1 MKDFVVYHNAKRMGY
16 PASDVDVLSI
26 VTNKPAS
33 RAKGGRVWLV
43 TGGKPKQFWLRGI
56 FAVDSVARSDHP
68 KHKTAVSGSAGEL
81 FDPMLRLDEEPW
93 FEGFKY
99 SQGNFAFGFQPIND
113 PEVIA
118 GLLAVVAR
126 SRSATPARRQ

>member
-33 RAKGGRVWLV
+33 GAKGGRVWLV

-56 FAVDSVARSDHP
+56 FTVDSVGRSDHL
-68 KHKTAVSGSAGEL
+68 KYRTAVSGSAGEL

-93 FEGFKY
+93 FDGFKY
-99 SQGNFAFGFQPIND
+99 SQGNFAFGFRPIND
-113 PEVIA
+113 PAVIA
-118 GLLAVVAR
+118 GLLAVVGR
-126 SRSATPARRQ
+126 SRAVARGRRS